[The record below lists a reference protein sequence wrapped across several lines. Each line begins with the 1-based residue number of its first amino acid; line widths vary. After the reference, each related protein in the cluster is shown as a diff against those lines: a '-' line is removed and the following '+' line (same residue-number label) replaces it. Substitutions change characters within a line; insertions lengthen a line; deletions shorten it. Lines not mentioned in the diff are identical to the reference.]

1 MVQANVDQVGGLAIV
16 PDELATHDQNLLQRV
31 AQRDMAAF
39 WGMWE
44 RYRTPLF
51 SQYCRRW
58 MGGNRADA
66 ADALSS
72 ACLKAW
78 QQLPGHA
85 HTIQNVQGWLVRLL
99 RNHCLDLH
107 RESARYRG
115 MFQRDDADTTAE
127 GIVQESAEAV
137 ALQHE
142 MARYL
147 QRAFDRLPSRLR
159 EPALLR
165 FYHGLPHRDI
175 ATQLHLTPETVR
187 KRIQQARGMLQASLQ
202 AYLTGAE
209 ESADTPQRFDH
220 TARWH

>member
-1 MVQANVDQVGGLAIV
+1 
-16 PDELATHDQNLLQRV
+16 
-31 AQRDMAAF
+31 
-39 WGMWE
+39 
-44 RYRTPLF
+44 
-51 SQYCRRW
+51 

-78 QQLPGHA
+78 QQLPNHV

-107 RESARYRG
+107 REHARYHG
-115 MFQRDDADTTAE
+115 VFQRDDADPAAQ
-127 GIVQESAEAV
+127 GMVQESAEAV

-142 MARYL
+142 MALHL
-147 QRAFDRLPSRLR
+147 QRAFDCLPSRLR
-159 EPALLR
+159 EPAFLR

-175 ATQLHLTPETVR
+175 ATQLHLTPETIR
-187 KRIQQARGMLQASLQ
+187 KRIQQARAMLQASLQ
-202 AYLTGAE
+202 AYLTEAE
-209 ESADTPQRFDH
+209 ELADTPQRFDH

>member
-1 MVQANVDQVGGLAIV
+1 MVTDK
-16 PDELATHDQNLLQRV
+16 LATHDQSLLQDV
-31 AQRDMAAF
+31 AQRDTAAF

-44 RYRTPLF
+44 RYRTPLL

-58 MGGNRADA
+58 MGGNREDA

-72 ACLKAW
+72 AGLKAW
-78 QQLPGHA
+78 QQLPIHA
-85 HTIQNVQGWLVRLL
+85 PAITNVKGWLVRLL

-107 RESARYRG
+107 REHARYRSVLQRNDDGVDAAGEG
-115 MFQRDDADTTAE
+115 M
-127 GIVQESAEAV
+127 VQESAEAV

-142 MARYL
+142 MALYL
-147 QRAFDRLPSRLR
+147 QRAFDRLPPRLR

-187 KRIQQARGMLQASLQ
+187 KRIQQARGMLQASLR

-209 ESADTPQRFDH
+209 APEDTPQRLDH
-220 TARWH
+220 TARWR